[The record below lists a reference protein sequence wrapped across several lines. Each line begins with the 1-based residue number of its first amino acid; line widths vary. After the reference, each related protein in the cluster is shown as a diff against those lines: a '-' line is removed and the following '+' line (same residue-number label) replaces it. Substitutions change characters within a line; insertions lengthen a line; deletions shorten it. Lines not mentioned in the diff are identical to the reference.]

1 MAKQPLDP
9 YLQPALMILADGQ
22 PRSAGQY
29 HQQLFQRIQANV
41 SLRHESWKAADHPQ
55 FQQLSMLVAAA
66 LVKAGLLDASDQGEL
81 AITPQGRKLL
91 ATHPRLITFNDLRRF
106 RQHHAATAGS
116 STRSSSTSTTSL
128 TGWWIGEG
136 IVNLLD
142 LSLQGIDSLA
152 EGFDW
157 S

>member
-1 MAKQPLDP
+1 FVFALSHLQADWGTSTDLQASNAPVIWTATRSKEDPVMAKQPLDP
-9 YLQPALMILADGQ
+9 YLQPELMILADGQ

-81 AITPQGRKLL
+81 TITAQGRKLL

-106 RQHHAATAGS
+106 
-116 STRSSSTSTTSL
+116 
-128 TGWWIGEG
+128 
-136 IVNLLD
+136 
-142 LSLQGIDSLA
+142 
-152 EGFDW
+152 
-157 S
+157 